1 MIGIPDQIKAGLV
14 IDFIYHPVHLGFG
27 IVGFE
32 RSNKFRR
39 PYRTNDIT
47 SNVGKNWKPF
57 AKILIDCNR
66 CLAIGKLRL
75 VGAHNP
81 TGIAELIIGG
91 ARFTIRSG
99 TDAGHLLE
107 PPHRTILE
115 KGNLNGER
123 TKSILFDMSGIL
135 DHIQVLLVADLV
147 NIPGHAD
154 YAPVSGIAFGG
165 GLVTTA
171 IGLITANTGLVS
183 AAIGL
188 ITANTGL
195 VSAGK

>member
-1 MIGIPDQIKAGLV
+1 MGKLGRV
-14 IDFIYHPVHLGFG
+14 ITK
-27 IVGFE
+27 E
-32 RSNKFRR
+32 
-39 PYRTNDIT
+39 
-47 SNVGKNWKPF
+47 
-57 AKILIDCNR
+57 LIDCNR
-66 CLAIGKLRL
+66 CQAIGKLRL

-91 ARFTIRSG
+91 AGFTIGSG
-99 TDAGHLLE
+99 TDAGHLLD
-107 PPHRTILE
+107 PPHRTFLE
-115 KGNLNGER
+115 KGNLNGEG
-123 TKSILFDMSGIL
+123 TKPILFDMSGIL
-135 DHIQVLLVADLV
+135 DHIEVLLVADLV

-195 VSAGK
+195 VSAAIGLITANTGLVSAGK